1 MMTANKIKAN
11 PTKDFFITMLTRDI
25 EIHRSVLD
33 LIDNS
38 VDAATLNDLLKNT
51 PKVEITVTPDYFQIY
66 DNCGGIPL
74 KVAENYAFRFGR
86 PIESD
91 PTPNSVGQF
100 GVGMKRTLFKLG
112 NNFTVRSKHINNSG
126 FEVKVDVT
134 EWKNENSNDWEFNY
148 QLIQDIEDGETLI
161 KVENLYPSI
170 HKTFGQDNFINLLK
184 EDIAQSHF
192 LSIQKGLEIS
202 LNGEKIKPY
211 VINFYVGDDIKPEV
225 YEDVIDGV
233 QVKIITGLSERN
245 IDSAGWYI
253 ICNGRLVVTADQTSM
268 TGWGVDGIRKYHA
281 EMAFFRGVV
290 ELNAEDSSKL
300 PWTTT
305 KTGIDSN
312 SLIYQHVL
320 VYMKNYMRKVISILN
335 DRTKEAE
342 LFKEGRI
349 EEATLNNAL
358 KASKLVKMT
367 EIKSVQKLQV
377 KTANLS
383 TYVPETTTIRYSVPT
398 EKYDQVANALNVSQK
413 SDVGLKTFNYFFR
426 YEVDS
431 E

>member
-1 MMTANKIKAN
+1 MTTNKIKAN

-38 VDAATLNDLLKNT
+38 VDAANLNDLLKNN
-51 PKVEITVTPDYFQIY
+51 PKVEITITPEYFQIY
-66 DNCGGIPL
+66 DNCGGMPL

-86 PIESD
+86 PRESD

-112 NNFTVRSKHINNSG
+112 NNFIVRSKHINDSG

-134 EWKNENSNDWEFNY
+134 EWKNDSSTDWEFNY
-148 QLIQDIEDGETLI
+148 QLIQDIEEGETFI

-170 HKTFGQDNFINLLK
+170 RNTFGQNNFINLLK

-192 LSIQKGLEIS
+192 LNIQKGLEIS

-211 VINFYVGDDIKPEV
+211 VINFYVSNDIQPEV
-225 YEDVIDGV
+225 YEGVIDGV
-233 QVKIITGLSERN
+233 QVKIIAGLSERN

-253 ICNGRLVVTADQTSM
+253 ICNGRLVVNADQTSL

-281 EMAFFRGVV
+281 EMAFFRGVI

-320 VYMKNYMRKVISILN
+320 IHMKNYMRKIISILN

-342 LFKEGRI
+342 LFKDGRI
-349 EEATLNNAL
+349 EEETLNNAL

-367 EIKSVQKLQV
+367 EIQSVQKMQV

-383 TYVPETTTIRYSVPT
+383 TYVPETTTIRYSVPS
-398 EKYDQVANALNVSQK
+398 EKYEQVANILNVTQK
-413 SDVGLKTFNYFFR
+413 SEVGLKTFNYFFR